1 MNTSNFARLKEL
13 FRRAAAGQE
22 LTIAFLGGSIT
33 QGSLSTQPGN
43 AYAFRV
49 YQWFVDT
56 FPQSKFHYVNGG
68 IGGTSSHYGVARAV
82 TDVLMYQPDF
92 VAVDF
97 SVNDLEVPFR
107 QETYEGVVRK
117 LLTWPSHPAVVL
129 LNNIYYDTGETSQ
142 DEHNAVGDH
151 YGVPHVSI
159 RDPEQEPAFPAPL
172 TANAYENARRLTIRE
187 LSPKLEGFRA
197 DPEEKLGHLDHWK
210 NGWIGQKPGD
220 KITFEVDAS
229 CIAVQYRKTIRRP
242 ALRAQLVLDGDT
254 AHAAVLDGNFD
265 EDWGDCFQCD
275 IIMPH
280 FFRVSIAVVNR
291 FDFLKRQYR
300 CLSWFPDDAIGIRF
314 RFNFQFR
321 VQDFL
326 QGLCAGIIVGS
337 CKAVHISLAD
347 FLPVCSESS
356 PAYRESG
363 IQQFQHL
370 AKMNTTTSCGDYSG

>member
-22 LTIAFLGGSIT
+22 LTIGFLGGSIT

-92 VAVDF
+92 VVVDF

-129 LNNIYYDTGETSQ
+129 LNNIYYDTGETAQ

-159 RDPEQEPAFPAPL
+159 RDSIYKDLRAGKYASRTL
-172 TANAYENARRLTIRE
+172 
-187 LSPKLEGFRA
+187 LSPDGLHPNDYGHGLVAGEIIKLLEARYRA
-197 DPEEKLGHLDHWK
+197 KGRGE
-210 NGWIGQKPGD
+210 
-220 KITFEVDAS
+220 
-229 CIAVQYRKTIRRP
+229 R
-242 ALRAQLVLDGDT
+242 
-254 AHAAVLDGNFD
+254 
-265 EDWGDCFQCD
+265 
-275 IIMPH
+275 
-280 FFRVSIAVVNR
+280 
-291 FDFLKRQYR
+291 
-300 CLSWFPDDAIGIRF
+300 
-314 RFNFQFR
+314 
-321 VQDFL
+321 
-326 QGLCAGIIVGS
+326 
-337 CKAVHISLAD
+337 
-347 FLPVCSESS
+347 
-356 PAYRESG
+356 
-363 IQQFQHL
+363 
-370 AKMNTTTSCGDYSG
+370 

>member
-92 VAVDF
+92 VVVDF
-97 SVNDLEVPFR
+97 SVNDLKVPFR

-129 LNNIYYDTGETSQ
+129 LNNIYYDTGLTAE
-142 DEHNAVGDH
+142 DDHVEVGDH
-151 YGVPHVSI
+151 YGIPYVSI
-159 RDPEQEPAFPAPL
+159 RDSIYKDLRAGKYASRTLLSPDGLHPNDYGHGLVAGEIIKLLEAV
-172 TANAYENARRLTIRE
+172 NARRLTIRE
-187 LSPKLEGFRA
+187 ISPKLEGFRA

-210 NGWIGQKPGD
+210 NGWVGQKPGD

-229 CIAVQYRKTIRRP
+229 CIGVQYRKTIRRP

-265 EDWGDCFQCD
+265 EDWGDC
-275 IIMPH
+275 
-280 FFRVSIAVVNR
+280 
-291 FDFLKRQYR
+291 LY
-300 CLSWFPDDAIGIRF
+300 
-314 RFNFQFR
+314 
-321 VQDFL
+321 L
-326 QGLCAGIIVGS
+326 QPILHHGEQ
-337 CKAVHISLAD
+337 KAHTVEITI
-347 FLPVCSESS
+347 LPTEDEA
-356 PAYRESG
+356 PTEFYLMAL
-363 IQQFQHL
+363 IT
-370 AKMNTTTSCGDYSG
+370 A

>member
-13 FRRAAAGQE
+13 LRRAAAGQE
-22 LTIAFLGGSIT
+22 LTLGFLGGSIT

-68 IGGTSSHYGVARAV
+68 IGGTDSLYGVARAV

-92 VAVDF
+92 VVVDF

-117 LLTWPSHPAVVL
+117 LLAWPSHPAVVL
-129 LNNIYYDTGETSQ
+129 LNNVYYDTGATAQ

-159 RDPEQEPAFPAPL
+159 RDSIYKDLRAGKYASRTLLSPDGLHP
-172 TANAYENARRLTIRE
+172 NDYIRE

-210 NGWIGQKPGD
+210 NGWVGQKPGD

-242 ALRAQLVLDGDT
+242 ALRAQLVLDGD
-254 AHAAVLDGNFD
+254 AAYPVLLDGNFD
-265 EDWGDCFQCD
+265 EDWGDCLYLQPILHHGEHRTHTVELTILPTD
-275 IIMPH
+275 T
-280 FFRVSIAVVNR
+280 
-291 FDFLKRQYR
+291 
-300 CLSWFPDDAIGIRF
+300 PDATEF
-314 RFNFQFR
+314 Y
-321 VQDFL
+321 L
-326 QGLCAGIIVGS
+326 MALIVTG
-337 CKAVHISLAD
+337 
-347 FLPVCSESS
+347 
-356 PAYRESG
+356 
-363 IQQFQHL
+363 
-370 AKMNTTTSCGDYSG
+370 